1 MILVHF
7 SVQSIKK
14 WEDLKSFFVK
24 LDYIIYLILICNQDT
39 LHISRLKIN
48 IWETLISKTT
58 TISRKDI
65 TIISIRTTIDKLEVF
80 RDRFQ
85 PLKWDKSGSV
95 APECVL

>member
-1 MILVHF
+1 MILVCF

-14 WEDLKSFFVK
+14 WEDLKSFFMR

-58 TISRKDI
+58 TISRKDL

-85 PLKWDKSGSV
+85 PLKRDKSGSV
-95 APECVL
+95 TPECVL

>member
-1 MILVHF
+1 MILVRF

-24 LDYIIYLILICNQDT
+24 LDYIRYLILIYNQDT

-95 APECVL
+95 TPECVL

>member
-1 MILVHF
+1 MILVRF
-7 SVQSIKK
+7 RVQSIKK
-14 WEDLKSFFVK
+14 WEDLKSFFVR

-95 APECVL
+95 TPECVL